1 MVPNLILQPI
11 VENAVRHG
19 VARHTDPGQ
28 ITIRARRQG
37 ARLIMNVED
46 NGPGLKLS
54 SNGSG
59 IGLSNTRA
67 RLEQFYG
74 NDFTFQIT
82 DSAERGAIV
91 TLDVPA
97 FVQIDGE

>member
-1 MVPNLILQPI
+1 V
-11 VENAVRHG
+11 
-19 VARHTDPGQ
+19 
-28 ITIRARRQG
+28 
-37 ARLIMNVED
+37 
-46 NGPGLKLS
+46 S